1 MAGERV
7 FLDHASGG
15 LLLPAA
21 RTAMESA
28 LSGHGAAPGGG
39 HREAR
44 ESREILEAARKQAAD
59 FLGTQDPERI
69 LFTSGGTEAVQSAIR
84 GWGEAAGQG
93 TIYVS
98 EMEHPAVESAVRR
111 LDRAGFSVVRIPVDG
126 EGRLQWR
133 KVKPAGSGLVCVHL
147 AHHDLGTVQNLKQAA
162 VFAKEAEAGLFVD
175 ATFGSGWVAL
185 PKGLEG
191 VDLLAVSGHRLGGP
205 KGSGLLWI
213 RSGFPW
219 KAQSEGGRQENDQRA
234 GTENLPAIAGLG
246 AALEEWKKNAEK
258 FRRNAKETQQALL
271 DGIRKKIS
279 VAKLHGPEPGAE
291 RSPAHLGI
299 SFAGLEAES
308 LALVLDRVGVA
319 VRGGSGCV
327 TREMKIPPALQA
339 IGAKPEE
346 ARALILFT
354 LGVETK
360 ASEMEMAAER
370 VGQAV
375 QRLEEAMPRQVKGF
389 AV

>member
-1 MAGERV
+1 MAGERI

-15 LLLPAA
+15 PLWPVARAA
-21 RTAMESA
+21 MKKA

-44 ESREILEAARKQAAD
+44 ESREILESARKQAAD
-59 FLGTQDPERI
+59 FLGTDDPERVM
-69 LFTSGGTEAVQSAIR
+69 FTSGGTEAVQSAIR
-84 GWGEAAGQG
+84 GWGEAAGKG

-111 LDRAGFSVVRIPVDG
+111 LGKSGFSVVRIPVDG
-126 EGRLQWR
+126 EGKLQWK

-147 AHHDLGTVQNLKQAA
+147 AHHDLGTVQDMKQAA
-162 VFAKEAEAGLFVD
+162 AFAKEVKAGLFVD
-175 ATFGSGWVAL
+175 GAFGVGWLEL
-185 PKGLEG
+185 PKGLDG

-205 KGSGLLWI
+205 KGSGFLWI

-219 KAQSEGGRQENDQRA
+219 KAQVEGGRQENDQRA

-246 AALEEWKKNAEK
+246 TVLEEWKKNAEK
-258 FRRNAKETQQALL
+258 FRKSAREAQQALW
-271 DGIRKKIS
+271 DEIRKKVS
-279 VAKLHGPEPGAE
+279 TAKLQGPEPGSE
-291 RSPAHLGI
+291 RSPVHLGV

-319 VRGGSGCV
+319 ARGGSGCV
-327 TREMKIPPALQA
+327 TREMKIPSAMSV

-360 ASEMEMAAER
+360 ASEMVVAAER
-370 VGQAV
+370 VAEAV
-375 QRLEEAMPRQVKGF
+375 KKLKAAMPG
-389 AV
+389 